1 VAGVRRAV
9 FLVLVFVGPVFA
21 DLGLQVYVF
30 FVVFEIVEIVMIGE
44 AEEIKHYASLL

>member
-1 VAGVRRAV
+1 
-9 FLVLVFVGPVFA
+9 
-21 DLGLQVYVF
+21 VF